1 MKAGMKEPLHVLIVD
16 EDRELCC
23 ALSDIIARGG
33 YRVECLSGRD
43 HPYQAIREMAPDVVI
58 LDISMPEAKG
68 METLRR
74 LDTLRGLRKIP
85 VIVTSRQAE
94 LEYELL
100 DAFDF
105 LPKPVEE
112 QRLLEDLSL
121 LASGSRSGA
130 PASSPLL
137 TSAERSLFEDFLVV
151 HSGLHFDQR
160 NSKILERGLVRR
172 MRAVHIDNFRDY
184 FVYLEKYQ
192 ESRQE
197 LKKLLGLLTV
207 GETYFFRY
215 LPHYEALI
223 ASVLPEFI
231 ERNRHARSL
240 RIWSAGCSS
249 GEEPYSIAMVLLEHF
264 PQLADWDV
272 HILATD
278 INKRA
283 LRQAREGVYR
293 PRALRVTESRYRDK
307 YFRDL
312 GGAFAID
319 RRVKEMVDFSFL
331 NLQTGVFP
339 SEVNDTAAVDILL
352 CRNVMIYFRL
362 PTIKHIVEKFS
373 QCLRPGGYL
382 FLGHAETLAY
392 ISDRFQRVQNA
403 GGFYYRLKTG
413 EASQKLSP
421 PGMSMPAIAPVLS
434 KGAPEAPP
442 APLPLSE
449 PRPIPPEPAPAKPD
463 LQSIYQKAVQAFNR
477 DDFKTASRNY
487 DEILRHD
494 PLHVDAMV
502 GKGFIL
508 ANQGL
513 YDEAVEFF
521 DRAVA
526 VDDLRPEAYYLRGLI
541 FEMAED
547 YSGAV
552 SEYRKALL
560 LDMEFV
566 MPHYSLSKI
575 FWRQGR
581 IRDARREL
589 NNTRLL
595 LEQTADEE
603 IIPFSSGL
611 TRAVFLEVCLEDAA
625 RLESI

>member
-1 MKAGMKEPLHVLIVD
+1 MKDLLHVLIVD
-16 EDRELCC
+16 EDQELCREL
-23 ALSDIIARGG
+23 SDVIAGGG
-33 YRVECLSGRD
+33 YRVECLSGSD
-43 HPYQAIREMAPDVVI
+43 HPYQAIRELAPDVVI

-74 LDTLRGLRKIP
+74 LETLRGLRKIP

-105 LPKPVEE
+105 LPKPVEKK
-112 QRLLEDLSL
+112 RLLEDLSL
-121 LASGSRSGA
+121 LAAGARSGA
-130 PASSPLL
+130 QASSIVLVP
-137 TSAERSLFEDFLVV
+137 ADRSLFEDFLII

-160 NSKILERGLVRR
+160 NSKILERGLIRR
-172 MRAVHIDNFRDY
+172 MRAVHVDNFRDY
-184 FVYLEKYQ
+184 FAYLEKYQ

-223 ASVLPEFI
+223 ANVLPELI

-240 RIWSAGCSS
+240 RIWAAGCSS

-264 PQLADWDV
+264 PQLADWNV

-293 PRALRVTESRYRDK
+293 PRALRVTEPRYREK
-307 YFRDL
+307 YFRSL

-339 SEVNDTAAVDILL
+339 SEDNGTAEVDILL

-362 PTIKHIVEKFS
+362 PTIKRIVEKFS
-373 QCLRPGGYL
+373 HCLRPGGYL
-382 FLGHAETLAY
+382 FLGHAETLTY

-403 GGFYYRLKTG
+403 GGFYYRLKSG
-413 EASQKLSP
+413 EASQKLAP
-421 PGMSMPAIAPVLS
+421 PEFSMPVVPLAEQ
-434 KGAPEAPP
+434 KGAPKAPP
-442 APLPLSE
+442 APLPLPE
-449 PRPIPPEPAPAKPD
+449 PRQASPAPEPAKPD
-463 LQSIYQKAVQAFNR
+463 LESLYQRAVQAFNR
-477 DDFKTASRNY
+477 EDFKTASRNY

-494 PLHVDAMV
+494 PLHVYSLV

-508 ANQGL
+508 ANQGQ
-513 YDEAVEFF
+513 YDQAVEFF
-521 DRAVA
+521 NQALA
-526 VDDLRPEAYYLRGLI
+526 VDDLCPEAYYLRGLI
-541 FEMAED
+541 YEMAED
-547 YSGAV
+547 YGGAV

-560 LDMEFV
+560 LDMDFV

-581 IRDARREL
+581 IRDAHREL
-589 NNTRLL
+589 NNTRSL
-595 LEQTADEE
+595 LEKTADEE
-603 IIPFSSGL
+603 VIPFSGGL
-611 TRAVFLEVCLEDAA
+611 TRAVFLEVCIEDAA
-625 RLESI
+625 RLETL

>member
-1 MKAGMKEPLHVLIVD
+1 MKDTLHVLIVD
-16 EDRELCC
+16 EDRELCRE
-23 ALSDIIARGG
+23 LSDVIAGDG
-33 YRVECLSGRD
+33 YRVECLSGSK
-43 HPYQAIREMAPDVVI
+43 HPYRAIRELAPDVVI
-58 LDISMPEAKG
+58 LDISMPEARG

-74 LDTLRGLRKIP
+74 LETLRGLRKIP

-121 LASGSRSGA
+121 LAAGSRAGA
-130 PASSPLL
+130 PASFTPLAP
-137 TSAERSLFEDFLVV
+137 AERVLFEDFLIV

-160 NSKILERGLVRR
+160 NSRILERGLIRR
-172 MRAVHIDNFRDY
+172 MRAVHVDNFRDY
-184 FVYLEKYQ
+184 FAYLEKYQ

-223 ASVLPEFI
+223 ASVLPEFL
-231 ERNRHARSL
+231 ERNRHKRSL

-249 GEEPYSIAMVLLEHF
+249 GEEPYSIAMMLLEHF
-264 PQLADWDV
+264 PQLADWDM

-283 LRQAREGVYR
+283 LRQAREGIYR
-293 PRALRVTESRYRDK
+293 PRALRVTEPRYRDK
-307 YFRDL
+307 YFRSL
-312 GGAFAID
+312 GGAYAID
-319 RRVKEMVDFSFL
+319 RRVKEMVDFSYL

-339 SEVNDTAAVDILL
+339 SALNGTAEVDILL

-362 PTIKHIVEKFS
+362 PTIKRIVEKFS
-373 QCLRPGGYL
+373 QCLCPGGYL

-392 ISDRFQRVQNA
+392 ISDRFQRLQNA
-403 GGFYYRLKTG
+403 GGFYYRLREG
-413 EASQKLSP
+413 EVSKR
-421 PGMSMPAIAPVLS
+421 IAPSETVVPAA
-434 KGAPEAPP
+434 APVERKAVPNLPP
-442 APLPLSE
+442 AQLP
-449 PRPIPPEPAPAKPD
+449 PPEPRRTTPAPAPEKPD
-463 LQSIYQKAVQAFNR
+463 LEAVYRKAVQAFNR
-477 DDFKTASRNY
+477 EDFQAASRNY
-487 DEILRHD
+487 DEILRHH
-494 PLHVDAMV
+494 PHHVSALV

-508 ANQGL
+508 ANQGQ
-513 YDEAVEFF
+513 YDIAVEFC
-521 DRAVA
+521 DQALT
-526 VDDLRPEAYYLRGLI
+526 VDDLCPEAYYLRGLI
-541 FEMAED
+541 LEMAED
-547 YSGAV
+547 FSGAV

-560 LDMEFV
+560 LDMDFI
-566 MPHYSLSKI
+566 MPHYNLSKV

-581 IRDARREL
+581 MRDARREL
-589 NNTRLL
+589 NNTRHL
-595 LEQTADEE
+595 LEKAADEAT
-603 IIPFSSGL
+603 IPLSGGL

-625 RLESI
+625 RLEET

>member
-1 MKAGMKEPLHVLIVD
+1 MKDALHILIVD
-16 EDRELCC
+16 EDRELCRE
-23 ALSDIIARGG
+23 LSDVIAGKG
-33 YRVECLSGRD
+33 YRVECLSGSE
-43 HPYQAIREMAPDVVI
+43 HPYQTIRELAPDVVI
-58 LDISMPEAKG
+58 LDISMPESKG

-74 LDTLRGLRKIP
+74 LENLRGFRKIP

-121 LASGSRSGA
+121 LAAGSRAGA
-130 PASSPLL
+130 PASFTPL
-137 TSAERSLFEDFLVV
+137 SAIERGLFEDFLVI

-160 NSKILERGLVRR
+160 NSKILERGLIRR
-172 MRAVHIDNFRDY
+172 MRAVHVDNFRDY
-184 FVYLEKYQ
+184 FAYLEKYQ

-223 ASVLPEFI
+223 TSVLPEFI
-231 ERNRHARSL
+231 ERNRHTRSL

-249 GEEPYSIAMVLLEHF
+249 GEEPYSIAMMLLEHF
-264 PQLADWDV
+264 PQLIDWDV

-283 LRQAREGVYR
+283 LRQAREGIYR
-293 PRALRVTESRYRDK
+293 PRALRVTEPRYRDK
-307 YFRDL
+307 YFRPL
-312 GGAFAID
+312 GGAYAVD
-319 RRVKEMVDFSFL
+319 SRVKEMVDLSYL

-339 SEVNDTAAVDILL
+339 SALNGTAEVDILL

-362 PTIKHIVEKFS
+362 PTIKRMVEKFS
-373 QCLRPGGYL
+373 QSLRPGGYL
-382 FLGHAETLAY
+382 FLGHAETLTY

-403 GGFYYRLKTG
+403 GGFYYRLREREGTKG
-413 EASQKLSP
+413 L
-421 PGMSMPAIAPVLS
+421 PAPWLTTPAAAPVRKADPKPL
-434 KGAPEAPP
+434 P
-442 APLPLSE
+442 APLPPPA
-449 PRPIPPEPAPAKPD
+449 PRQSSPAPAPAKPD
-463 LQSIYQKAVQAFNR
+463 LEPLYQKAVQAFNR
-477 DDFKTASRNY
+477 EDFPTASRSY

-494 PLHVDAMV
+494 PRHVSALV

-508 ANQGL
+508 ANQGQ
-513 YDEAVEFF
+513 YDKAVECCG
-521 DRAVA
+521 RALTIN
-526 VDDLRPEAYYLRGLI
+526 DLCPEAYYLRGLI
-541 FEMAED
+541 MEMAED
-547 YSGAV
+547 FAGAV

-560 LDMEFV
+560 LDMDFV
-566 MPHYSLSKI
+566 MPHYNLSKI

-581 IRDARREL
+581 LRDARREL
-589 NNTRLL
+589 NNTRHI
-595 LEQTADEE
+595 LEKTADEE
-603 IIPFSSGL
+603 IIPLSGGL

-625 RLESI
+625 RLEET